1 MKGFLFFLLF
11 IGLIL
16 IVAGYIQSNQRCPPP
31 VVVYRYIPRTFD
43 EEQDNP
49 LPLMSIFGSMFE
61 QPDEFM
67 KYRGYAM
74 NVPESV
80 ETAFERQVVK
90 PIQERT
96 VNQPVLG
103 RPNYAQ
109 EATPS
114 G

>member
-1 MKGFLFFLLF
+1 
-11 IGLIL
+11 
-16 IVAGYIQSNQRCPPP
+16 
-31 VVVYRYIPRTFD
+31 
-43 EEQDNP
+43 
-49 LPLMSIFGSMFE
+49 MFE

-74 NVPESV
+74 NVTESV